1 MDILPTFVAVAHV
14 VFASLWTGAVVF
26 VALLALRLSS
36 GETTEIVELVVDR
49 LRLVSRSSAVVTLLS
64 GAYLAAGYSH
74 AYFTSSTRG
83 LLITAMVVLWI
94 ALMTSV
100 EIGSVRLLDEDTRGT
115 AILVLAG
122 VFAVAL
128 LLDVGLLVAGV

>member
-1 MDILPTFVAVAHV
+1 MEILPTIAAVAHV

-26 VALLALRLSS
+26 VALLAVRLSR
-36 GETTEIVELVVDR
+36 GEPTEIGELVVDR

-64 GAYLAAGYSH
+64 GGYMAAGYSH

-83 LLITAMVVLWI
+83 LLVTGMVGLWV

-100 EIGSVRLLDEDTRGT
+100 EIGSVRLLDEDARGVT
-115 AILVLAG
+115 VLLLAG
-122 VFAVAL
+122 VFALAL
-128 LLDVGLLVAGV
+128 LVDVGLLAAGV